1 MWYAKRNKY
10 SISNI
15 KLPEVKGDPRRARPI
30 GIPDDAMSSEALAYR
45 FRKLRLKEKI
55 SKDKTDLDLMLKNIR
70 TLLVERDIK
79 MKTVSV
85 NLIDQIY
92 RFENLNNLGL
102 EKSIE

>member
-10 SISNI
+10 SIPNI

-30 GIPDDAMSSEALAYR
+30 GIPDDAVSSEALAYR

-70 TLLVERDIK
+70 TLLVEKDIK